1 MYKHQQ
7 KLKYKIEVTFPH
19 LLSSEVA
26 MKIYIWNAKYIGEI
40 ERTNKNKVA
49 DFDARKTYDLMR

>member
-1 MYKHQQ
+1 MKC
-7 KLKYKIEVTFPH
+7 KSEVTFLH
-19 LLSSEVA
+19 LLSSEIA